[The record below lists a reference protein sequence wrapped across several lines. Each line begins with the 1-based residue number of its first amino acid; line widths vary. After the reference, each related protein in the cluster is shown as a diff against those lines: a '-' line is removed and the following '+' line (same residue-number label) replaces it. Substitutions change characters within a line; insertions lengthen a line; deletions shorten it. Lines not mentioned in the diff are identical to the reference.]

1 MHVIHVDHDRCMGSG
16 VCVFNA
22 PATFS
27 QNDDTKS
34 VVVDPDGDPEDVV
47 RRAVSACPTGAL
59 SLSFEE
65 NDQW

>member
-1 MHVIHVDHDRCMGSG
+1 VHMIHVDRERCMGSG

-27 QNDDTKS
+27 QDDDTKS
-34 VVVDPDGDPEDVV
+34 VVIDPSGDTEDVI
-47 RRAVSACPTGAL
+47 RRAVAACPTSAL

-65 NDQW
+65 DESW